1 VSRGTGPDAVVIGG
15 GHNGLVA
22 AAYLARAGLR
32 VLVLERRASV
42 GGTVGTVLVRRGVRA
57 PAVFPTVGRL
67 HPSVARDLRLA
78 DHGLRLVAP
87 AVALVAPQP
96 EGPAVVFERDAE
108 ATAVRLAAFSAA
120 DAAGFLA
127 IDRRV
132 RALARLVAVLNA
144 TAPPDL
150 RDPDLEGVLAG
161 LQLGRAFRSLGRT
174 DGRALLRWLPMAIAD
189 ALADDVPAEP
199 VRAALAWAGLRYAAF
214 GPRSA
219 GSTAWLLA
227 QVAGTGAGVV
237 GETVYARG
245 GPGALAE
252 ALAAAVRAFGGE
264 IRTEAD
270 VVRVL
275 EADGRAVGV
284 VLASGE
290 EIRAPIVVSALDPK
304 RTLLDLLD
312 PVVVGPELRWRVGN
326 LRTAGS
332 TAFVRL
338 VLRRLPRIPS
348 LARAGGADDGAERL
362 LRGRILVGATSL
374 AALETAFDASKYG
387 RWSASP
393 MIEATIPSLVDPS
406 LVEGA
411 RAGTHVLHAVVQW
424 APQRLRDGDWRA
436 DWAALVEAVVAAFEA
451 VAPGFGDLVGASQ
464 VVTPADIEAEYGLS
478 GGHVLHVE
486 PGLDAFFLWRP
497 LLGWASHR
505 LPVAGLYLGGPGAH
519 PGGGVTGLPG
529 RNAARAVLADL
540 GRRGGRVGGGSLR
553 LVGAGLPNR
562 GRV

>member
-1 VSRGTGPDAVVIGG
+1 MSRADRFDALVVGG

-22 AAYLARAGLR
+22 AGYLARAGLR
-32 VLVLERRASV
+32 VLVLERRPTV
-42 GGTVGTVLVRRGVRA
+42 GGTVETVTVRRGVRA

-67 HPSVARDLRLA
+67 RPSIVRDLRLR

-87 AVALVAPQP
+87 AVSLVAPQP
-96 EGPAVVFERDAE
+96 DGPAVVLERDPE
-108 ATAVRLAAFSAA
+108 ATAVRLAAFSAG

-127 IDRRV
+127 LDRRV
-132 RALARLVAVLNA
+132 RALERVVAALNG
-144 TAPPDL
+144 TIPPDL
-150 RDPDLEGVLAG
+150 REPGLDDALAG
-161 LQLGRAFRSLGRT
+161 LRLGRAFRGLGRR

-189 ALADDVPAEP
+189 ALVDDVPSEP

-219 GSTAWLLA
+219 GSTAWLLT
-227 QVAGTGAGVV
+227 QVAGTGAGLV

-245 GPGALAE
+245 GPGALSA

-264 IRTEAD
+264 IRTEAE
-270 VVRVL
+270 VVRVT
-275 EADGRAVGV
+275 EADGRVLGV
-284 VLASGE
+284 ALASGE
-290 EIRAPIVVSALDPK
+290 EIRAPVVVSALDPK

-312 PVVVGPELRWRVGN
+312 PVVVGPELRWRAGN

-332 TAFVRL
+332 TAIVRL
-338 VLRRLPRIPS
+338 VLRRLPRFPS
-348 LARAGGADDGAERL
+348 LEAAADDGAERL
-362 LRGRILVGATSL
+362 LRGRILVGAPSL
-374 AALETAFDASKYG
+374 AAMETAFDASKYG
-387 RWSASP
+387 RVSASP
-393 MIEATIPSLVDPS
+393 VLEATIPSLVDPS

-424 APQRLRDGDWRA
+424 APRTLRGGEWRTERG
-436 DWAALVEAVVAAFEA
+436 ALLEAVVARLEA
-451 VAPGFGDLVGASQ
+451 VAPGIGDLVGAAQ
-464 VVTPADIEAEYGLS
+464 LATPADIEAEYGLT

-497 LLGWASHR
+497 LLGWARYR
-505 LPVAGLYLGGPGAH
+505 LPVAGLYLAGPGAH

-540 GRRGGRVGGGSLR
+540 GRRGPGRL
-553 LVGAGLPNR
+553 
-562 GRV
+562 GRFGRRAD

>member
-1 VSRGTGPDAVVIGG
+1 MNPPDRFDALVVGG

-32 VLVLERRASV
+32 VLVLERRPV
-42 GGTVGTVLVRRGVRA
+42 LGGTVATVGLRRGVRA

-67 HPSVARDLRLA
+67 QPSIVRDLRLR

-87 AVALVAPQP
+87 AVAVVAPQP
-96 EGPAVVFERDAE
+96 EGPAVVFERNPE

-132 RALARLVAVLNA
+132 RSLGRVVAVLNA
-144 TAPPDL
+144 TIPPDL
-150 RDPDLEGVLAG
+150 HGPGLDDAVAG
-161 LQLGRAFRSLGRT
+161 LRLGRAFRALGRR

-189 ALADDVPAEP
+189 AVTDDVPSEP

-219 GSTAWLLA
+219 GSTAWLLS

-245 GPGALAE
+245 GPGAVTD

-264 IRTEAD
+264 IRTEAE

-275 EADGRAVGV
+275 DADGRVVGV
-284 VLASGE
+284 ALASGE
-290 EIRAPIVVSALDPK
+290 EIRAPVVVSALDPK
-304 RTLLDLLD
+304 RTLLHLVD
-312 PVVVGPELRWRVGN
+312 PVVVGPELRWRAGN

-332 TAFVRL
+332 TAIVRL
-338 VLRRLPRIPS
+338 VLRRLPRFRS
-348 LARAGGADDGAERL
+348 LEAAGEGAGGGVERL
-362 LRGRILVGATSL
+362 LRGRILVGAPSL

-387 RWSASP
+387 RVSAAP
-393 MIEATIPSLVDPS
+393 VLEATIPSLVDPS

-424 APQRLRDGDWRA
+424 APRMLRDGEWGTERG
-436 DWAALVEAVVAAFEA
+436 ALLDAVVGRLEE
-451 VAPGFGDLVGASQ
+451 VAPGIGDLVGASQ
-464 VVTPADIEAEYGLS
+464 VVTPADIEREYGLS

-497 LLGWASHR
+497 LLGWASYR

-540 GRRGGRVGGGSLR
+540 GRSGLGGRD
-553 LVGAGLPNR
+553 GAAFLLPR
-562 GRV
+562 RRASRI

>member
-1 VSRGTGPDAVVIGG
+1 MSPAARFDALVVGG

-32 VLVLERRASV
+32 VLVLERRPVV
-42 GGTVGTVLVRRGVRA
+42 GGTVGTVAVRRGVRA

-67 HPSVARDLRLA
+67 RPSIVRDLRLT

-96 EGPAVVFERDAE
+96 DGPAVVFERNPE
-108 ATAVRLAAFSAA
+108 ATAVRLAAVSAA

-127 IDRRV
+127 VDRRV
-132 RALARLVAVLNA
+132 RSLERVVAVLNA
-144 TAPPDL
+144 TTPPDL
-150 RDPDLEGVLAG
+150 RGPGLEDAVAG
-161 LQLGRAFRSLGRT
+161 LRLGRAFRGLGRR

-189 ALADDVPAEP
+189 AVADDVPSDP
-199 VRAALAWAGLRYAAF
+199 VRAALAWAGLRHAAF

-219 GSTAWLLA
+219 GSTAWLLT

-245 GPGALAE
+245 GPGAVSD
-252 ALAAAVRAFGGE
+252 ALAAAVRSFGGE
-264 IRTEAD
+264 IRTEAE
-270 VVRVL
+270 VVRIL
-275 EADGRAVGV
+275 EADGRVAGV
-284 VLASGE
+284 ALASGE
-290 EIRAPIVVSALDPK
+290 EIGARIVVSALDPK

-312 PVVVGPELRWRVGN
+312 PLAVGPELRWRAGN

-332 TAFVRL
+332 TAIVRL
-338 VLRRLPRIPS
+338 VLRRLPRLPS
-348 LARAGGADDGAERL
+348 LEAAGEATGDGAERL
-362 LRGRILVGATSL
+362 LRGRILVGAPSL

-387 RWSASP
+387 RVSAP
-393 MIEATIPSLVDPS
+393 PVLEATIPSLVDPS

-424 APQRLRDGDWRA
+424 APRTLRTGDWRTERG
-436 DWAALVEAVVAAFEA
+436 ALLDAVVARLET
-451 VAPGFGDLVGASQ
+451 VAPGIGDLVGTAQ
-464 VVTPADIEAEYGLS
+464 VETPADIEAAYGLT

-486 PGLDAFFLWRP
+486 PGLDALFLWRP
-497 LLGWASHR
+497 LLGWARYR
-505 LPVAGLYLGGPGAH
+505 LPVAGCYLAGPGAH

-540 GRRGGRVGGGSLR
+540 GRSGSGSLGR
-553 LVGAGLPNR
+553 FGRRAG
-562 GRV
+562 

>member
-1 VSRGTGPDAVVIGG
+1 MSARTGRDAVVVGG

-32 VLVLERRASV
+32 VLVLERRPTV
-42 GGTVGTVLVRRGVRA
+42 GGTVGTVAVRRGVRA
-57 PAVFPTVGRL
+57 PAVFPTVGRIR
-67 HPSVARDLRLA
+67 PSIVRDLRLRA
-78 DHGLRLVAP
+78 HGLRLVAP

-96 EGPAVVFERDAE
+96 DGRAVVFERDPE
-108 ATAVRLAAFSAA
+108 ATAVRLGAFSAA

-127 IDRRV
+127 LDRRV
-132 RALARLVAVLNA
+132 RALERVVATLNG
-144 TAPPDL
+144 TIPPDPREPGLDDAIVGL
-150 RDPDLEGVLAG
+150 R
-161 LQLGRAFRSLGRT
+161 LGRAFRGLGRR

-189 ALADDVPAEP
+189 AVVDDVPSEP
-199 VRAALAWAGLRYAAF
+199 VRAALAWAGLRFAAF

-219 GSTAWLLA
+219 GSTAWLLT
-227 QVAGTGAGVV
+227 QLAGTGAGLV

-245 GPGALAE
+245 GPGSLAE

-264 IRTEAD
+264 IRTEAE

-284 VLASGE
+284 ALASGE
-290 EIRAPIVVSALDPK
+290 EIRASVVVSALDPK

-393 MIEATIPSLVDPS
+393 MVEATIPSLVDPS

-411 RAGTHVLHAVVQW
+411 RAGTHLLHAVVQW
-424 APQRLRDGDWRA
+424 APRRLRDGDWRV
-436 DWAALVEAVVAAFEA
+436 DRAALVEAVVAAFEA

-505 LPVAGLYLGGPGAH
+505 LPIEGFYLGGPGAH

-540 GRRGGRVGGGSLR
+540 GRRGVRVGGGSLR

-562 GRV
+562 GSV